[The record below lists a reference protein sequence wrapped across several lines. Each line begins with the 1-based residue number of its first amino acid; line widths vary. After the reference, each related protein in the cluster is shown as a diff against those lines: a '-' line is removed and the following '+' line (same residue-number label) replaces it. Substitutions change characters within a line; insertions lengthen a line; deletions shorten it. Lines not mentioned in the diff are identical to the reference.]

1 MGKKE
6 KHRTGKWKYGSVS
19 ALMLAMVLIAVAA
32 LNAGIYAL
40 EKNKGWSVDL
50 SFNGVLSQS
59 AETKKVLEKLD
70 TPVEIYALFR
80 RSDEADFSP
89 IAEIEE
95 LLDKYAASS
104 NLITWKQVDPTLDP
118 MLIEQFTTDKVAPG
132 QNNLIVRCE
141 KTGRFRVVGGE
152 NLMSTGYD
160 EETGTFQRSLQN
172 YESGITNAIDYVS
185 RERIPQVVILQGHG
199 EFTADNLQY
208 FQTLLEKNQ
217 YEVVYQ
223 DLNDSEYT
231 PDPDDLLIFFCP
243 RMDLNDDELKTLA
256 EFEAKG
262 GSFLFVS
269 DYIDQNN
276 SKPNY
281 ETLLRS
287 YGFVPRKG
295 LVVADVNA
303 PETYFNSRMVYNL
316 IPEICSTD
324 LTIGMLAAGNDLL
337 VLAQTTAFE
346 EPEEADRNLSVETV
360 LRSGETSVLK
370 GSDEGDQT
378 GAFPLALQ
386 ARRVTAE
393 GFVSRAFIIGDS
405 AVLTDGTLYTQTDNM
420 NFTVMVMDYLQSTD
434 GSDIQISPKEIS
446 RPGLKTGSASLGS
459 ILLIALPLSA
469 LFAALLVLG
478 PRKNA

>member
-1 MGKKE
+1 MAKGKYG
-6 KHRTGKWKYGSVS
+6 TGKWKYGSIS
-19 ALMLAMVLIAVAA
+19 ALMLVMVLLAVAA

-89 IAEIEE
+89 ITEIEE

-104 NLITWKQVDPTLDP
+104 SLITWKQVDPTLDP
-118 MLIEQFTTDKVAPG
+118 MLVEQFTTEKVTPG
-132 QNNLIVRCE
+132 RNNLIVRCE

-152 NLMSTGYD
+152 NLLSTGFD

-172 YESGITNAIDYVS
+172 YEGGITNAIDYVI
-185 RERIPQVVILQGHG
+185 RERIPQAVILQGHG
-199 EFTADNLQY
+199 EFTADDLQY

-243 RMDLNDDELKTLA
+243 GRDLNDDELKMLA

-269 DYIDQNN
+269 DYIDQKN

-287 YGFVPRKG
+287 YGFVPKKG

-303 PETYFNSRMVYNL
+303 PDTYFNSRIYNL

-324 LTIGMLAAGNDLL
+324 VTIGMLAAGNDLV

-346 EPEEADRNLSVETV
+346 EPEEADRNLDVETV

-370 GSDEGDQT
+370 GSDEGDPT
-378 GAFPLALQ
+378 GAFPLALR

-405 AVLTDGTLYTQTDNM
+405 AVLTDETLYTQTDNM
-420 NFTVMVMDYLQSTD
+420 NFTVMVMDFLQSTD
-434 GSDIQISPKEIS
+434 GSNIQIASKEIS
-446 RPGLKTGSASLGS
+446 RPGLKTGSTSLGS